1 MTESDQ
7 PARLR
12 FDSFELDLRTGELQK
27 QGSRIRLQD
36 QPTKLL
42 ILLASRSGELV
53 TREEIQTVLWP
64 DRQFVEFDHAINT
77 AIKKIR
83 DALGDGLGKRR
94 IVETLPRK
102 GYRFLVPVEAL
113 AARDPSLVGDEKD
126 SLHTSVEAAQITGSD
141 PEDSSLDTNPADGE
155 AEMEFAL
162 PRGPAWSMFLMI
174 QVGYL
179 AMYCT
184 ALYYTGAVESVLR
197 AFEVIPVH
205 VTLPLVVVTAMCG
218 IAVRLYLLSSVGF
231 AHPAAGRKFQKLFP
245 VLLVLDGLWAASPL
259 LASTQ
264 IGIGVS
270 LAGAAGLAYVPFS
283 QRTLIQSVYRHPP
296 GPVSGSSQTS

>member
-53 TREEIQTVLWP
+53 TREEIQTVLWR

-83 DALGDGLGKRR
+83 EALGDGVTKRR

-113 AARDPSLVGDEKD
+113 PARDQSLVGDEND
-126 SLHTSVEAAQITGSD
+126 SLNTSVEVARITGQD
-141 PEDSSLDTNPADGE
+141 PGNLSLDTNPADDE
-155 AEMEFAL
+155 AETEFAL
-162 PRGPAWSMFLMI
+162 PRGVCS
-174 QVGYL
+174 
-179 AMYCT
+179 
-184 ALYYTGAVESVLR
+184 
-197 AFEVIPVH
+197 
-205 VTLPLVVVTAMCG
+205 
-218 IAVRLYLLSSVGF
+218 
-231 AHPAAGRKFQKLFP
+231 
-245 VLLVLDGLWAASPL
+245 
-259 LASTQ
+259 
-264 IGIGVS
+264 
-270 LAGAAGLAYVPFS
+270 
-283 QRTLIQSVYRHPP
+283 
-296 GPVSGSSQTS
+296 